1 MKKFLLITLFFCLSL
16 SARAFELNG
25 VQLED
30 TVHMGNSNLLLN
42 GAGVRDRYFFD
53 LYVVALYLSAK
64 KSSLEEVLA
73 DAKEKR
79 IALYMLRGMRA
90 EDMLFRIN
98 RGIENNLTDE
108 ELRALK
114 GDLQELGSIFHQMQ
128 EMEAG
133 DILLLDYQ
141 PAIGTQITVDGVLRG
156 TIPGRRL
163 YSALLKIWL
172 GGQPAQHELKLK
184 LLGGL

>member
-1 MKKFLLITLFFCLSL
+1 MKKLLLIALFFCLSL

-30 TVHMGNSNLLLN
+30 SVHLGNSNLLLN
-42 GAGVRDRYFFD
+42 GAGVREKYFFD

-73 DAKEKR
+73 DAKEQR
-79 IALYMLRGMRA
+79 IELYMLRGMKA

-114 GDLQELGSIFHQMQ
+114 GELQELESIFHQMH
-128 EMEAG
+128 EMKAG
-133 DILLLDYQ
+133 DICCWIISRLSAHRSPWTGCCAAPS
-141 PAIGTQITVDGVLRG
+141 PAGSY
-156 TIPGRRL
+156 IP
-163 YSALLKIWL
+163 
-172 GGQPAQHELKLK
+172 HC
-184 LLGGL
+184 